1 MKICVSSLA
10 KPSVLAKAA
19 AIKVYKGQNIISLRE
34 KYPNATLFIPID
46 DLTQETI
53 ENLGDICFIVKEL
66 TPNIKIPFMYYYAI
80 NTFEDIHKLIKLGAK
95 YIRIT
100 SPLTFQIDKLQ
111 SFTDQVKFI
120 TAYNSYDSNH
130 LPNLNWPMTQLIRPE
145 DVDIYAKS
153 IELLD
158 ISDDTISRNEAL
170 FKIYSDKKWGG
181 PLNLLFP
188 EAPGYIDN
196 SLILDN
202 FGERR
207 SNCGLRCL
215 EEFSPKC
222 KYCQLALSFPSL
234 KNRIEKNK

>member
-1 MKICVSSLA
+1 MKICVRGSA
-10 KPSVLAKAA
+10 KITGAP
-19 AIKVYKGQNIISLRE
+19 AIKVESGQNLIELR
-34 KYPNATLFIPID
+34 KKNPNATLFVPEED
-46 DLTQETI
+46 YQEELT
-53 ENLGDICFIVKEL
+53 ENIYYIVKDISRR
-66 TPNIKIPFMYYYAI
+66 PSFPFIYYYAV
-80 NTFEDIHKLIKLGAK
+80 NTFEDIHRLIALGAS

-100 SPLTFQIDKLQ
+100 SPLTFQLNKLKG
-111 SFTDQVKFI
+111 FAEKVKFI
-120 TAYNSYDSNH
+120 MAHDDKDTQH
-130 LPNLNWPMTQLIRPE
+130 LPLSNFPRTHFVRPE
-145 DVDIYAKS
+145 DLKLYEEVIDI
-153 IELLD
+153 LD
-158 ISDDTISRNEAL
+158 ISDETPSRCEAL
-170 FKIYSDKKWGG
+170 YRIYSEERWSG